1 MELTRTVREWNIGG
15 SQIRWS
21 AVFAGFVVGVAVQM
35 VLTLLGLAIGAWS
48 IDLHESHTAQG
59 IPLGT
64 GIWTGISMLTSAF
77 IGGYVTSR
85 LSGAP
90 LRSNGIYHG
99 AVVWGVT
106 WLVFGWLTTTAMATM
121 IGGLFSAFG
130 SGLQTI
136 GQAAGQG
143 VSTAVSKVVDKTNMN
158 SNVSAEGLR
167 KQIESI
173 LQATQKPELQPG
185 EMKKDAA
192 KITGKAQGGQSLS
205 QVTDAGLAE
214 LTEKLSALDRDAAIN
229 VMVNKFGLSKT
240 QAQEVVQ
247 SSIDMIEP
255 LKGKVQ
261 EVKEQ
266 SVDMANATIKNLAS
280 VALWMFVLA
289 MLSLFATLG
298 GGALGIAEYPGVDV
312 QGRTELRTAHVGV

>member
-1 MELTRTVREWNIGG
+1 MEITRTGREWNIGG
-15 SQIRWS
+15 SHIRWS
-21 AVFAGFVVGVAVQM
+21 AVFAGFVVGVSVQM
-35 VLTLLGLAIGAWS
+35 VLTLLGLAFGAWS
-48 IDLHESHTAQG
+48 INLHESQPAQG
-59 IPLGT
+59 IPLGS
-64 GIWTGISMLTSAF
+64 GIWTGISMLISAF

-90 LRSNGIYHG
+90 LRSDGIYHG

-106 WLVFGWLTTTAMATM
+106 WLVFAWLTTTAMATM

-143 VSTAVSKVVDKTNMN
+143 VSTAVSKVADKTNAN
-158 SNVSAEGLR
+158 TTVSAEGLR

-173 LQATQKPELQPG
+173 LQATQKPELQPS
-185 EMKKDAA
+185 EMKKDAG
-192 KITGKAQGGQSLS
+192 KITDKAQAGQPLS

-214 LTEKLSALDRDAAIN
+214 LTQKLGALDRDAAVN
-229 VMVNKFGLSKT
+229 VMVNKFGMSKA

-247 SSIDMIEP
+247 SSIGVIEP

-266 SVDMANATIKNLAS
+266 SVDMANATIKNLATA
-280 VALWMFVLA
+280 ALWMFVLA
-289 MLSLFATLG
+289 MLSLFASLG
-298 GGALGIAEYPGVDV
+298 GGALGIEEDTRLEVTGHTGLRPAHAGV
-312 QGRTELRTAHVGV
+312 